1 MTVVLLALAS
11 ALRPLPDLDPDLELV
26 EAVKDGDGAKF
37 RELYRRHVD
46 GVYARL
52 TRLIGPIAEREDLLQ
67 HIFLDV
73 HRAIPKF
80 RGDSAFRTFLYRIV
94 VNVAY
99 EHLRRR
105 RRVEPLSEE
114 RLAELVDPAASPEAA
129 LRARQEVA
137 RLFDLLGRIKPK
149 KRIAFVLVAVEGL
162 SYDEA
167 AALVGAQAPAVK
179 QRVLAAR
186 HELDSMIAR
195 QEARP

>member
-1 MTVVLLALAS
+1 MSAAMLVLAS
-11 ALRPLPDLDPDLELV
+11 AFRPLPEPDPDLELV
-26 EAVKDGDGAKF
+26 SAVKNGDGAKF

-52 TRLIGPIAEREDLLQ
+52 TRLIGPVAEREDLLQ

-73 HRAIPKF
+73 HRAIPRF

-105 RRVEPLSEE
+105 RRAEPLSEE
-114 RLAELVDPAASPEAA
+114 RLAELVDPAATPEAA
-129 LRARQEVA
+129 ARVRQELA
-137 RLFDLLGRIKPK
+137 RLFELLGRIKPK

-167 AALVGAQAPAVK
+167 AAMVDAQPPAVK

-186 HELDSMIAR
+186 HELDAMIAR
-195 QEARP
+195 QERPS